1 MLNFNNGLKIY
12 LALEPCD
19 MRKSFNGL
27 HGLVLSRLGE
37 DPASGALFVFTNKRR
52 TRLKIFFF
60 DGNGTWVL
68 AKRLEKGTFCWP
80 SAPKGQSNKLFLTS
94 TELQLILEGIDL
106 RQTKERRWIRRHKI
120 V

>member
-1 MLNFNNGLKIY
+1 MLSFNNGLRIF

-27 HGLVLSRLGE
+27 QGLVSSRLGE

-52 TRLKIFFF
+52 SRLKIFFF

-68 AKRLEKGTFCWP
+68 AKRLEKGTLCWP
-80 SAPKGQSNKLFLTS
+80 VSQDANTRKLSLTP
-94 TELQLILEGIDL
+94 TTLQLILEGIDL
-106 RQTKERRWIRRHKI
+106 KQAKERPWIRR
-120 V
+120 